1 MERHARAAGAGS
13 SATAPALSAEALVK
27 RFGNVNALDGVSIQV
42 RQGECV
48 ALVGESGSG
57 KTTLLRSFN
66 ALITPDSGRVLVGS
80 RDVAALDVI
89 ELRRSIGY
97 VPQDGGLLP
106 HWRVGRNVELVLRLR
121 GSLRDSRERGDRSL
135 RLVGLD
141 PDLFRPRWPS
151 ELSGGQ
157 RQRVAIARALAAG
170 PELLLL
176 DEPFGALDAIT
187 RADLQD
193 SFQRLLSSGAAGAM
207 TCVLVTHD
215 LHEAFLLANKI
226 AVMRGGR
233 LEQFGTTAELLASPA
248 TSYVKDLLARARIRN
263 ADGEAAGVK
272 QRVSQ

>member
-1 MERHARAAGAGS
+1 MERHA
-13 SATAPALSAEALVK
+13 PALAAEALVK
-27 RFGNVNALDGVSIQV
+27 QFGKVTALDGVSLEV
-42 RQGECV
+42 AQGECV

-66 ALITPDSGRVLVGS
+66 ALVRPDSGRVLIAS
-80 RDVAALDVI
+80 RDVSTLDVI

-106 HWRVGRNVELVLRLR
+106 HWRVGRNVQLVLRLQ
-121 GSLRDSRERGDRSL
+121 GAATDVPERGDRAL

-141 PDLFRPRWPS
+141 PEVFRERWPS

-170 PELLLL
+170 PRLLLL

-193 SFQRLLSSGAAGAM
+193 TFRSLRVSGVTEAM

-215 LHEAFLLANKI
+215 LHEAFLLADRI
-226 AVMRGGR
+226 AVLRRGKV
-233 LEQFGTTAELLASPA
+233 EQFGGCDELLASPA
-248 TSYVKDLLARARIRN
+248 TPYVRELLARARI
-263 ADGEAAGVK
+263 DGAERRPFNVR
-272 QRVSQ
+272 QRVLP